1 MNIHRKISAIFG
13 LWLLGVGWCLHAQTS
28 LSRNQ
33 PIEII
38 VPFGPGGAA
47 TSSAQFVASV
57 LKHHGYQALVLNKP
71 GNNGIIAGNQVAKS
85 APDGHTLLLGSFS
98 TVSANVAFKNEQT
111 GMEFDDKSF
120 VPVILTNRAA
130 LGLIVGQKSS
140 TKTFDQFKLFVKN
153 NPDKFNV
160 GTYNATLGRI
170 IKYWAKIEGLPE
182 PTIIVYKGSA
192 PMNIDTASGVLLSA
206 VDNIGWGT
214 PAMPLLE
221 ETKLYLIATFD
232 NSASKQVNKINPV
245 TTDLSRGT
253 SKLRFSVW
261 NGLFAPAG
269 TPANIINQI
278 NTLIN
283 QSMNDENFR
292 EKTITMEGLGGSA
305 ADMQTLIIAD
315 SELLAKIKKSK

>member
-1 MNIHRKISAIFG
+1 M
-13 LWLLGVGWCLHAQTS
+13 LH
-28 LSRNQ
+28 
-33 PIEII
+33 
-38 VPFGPGGAA
+38 
-47 TSSAQFVASV
+47 
-57 LKHHGYQALVLNKP
+57 LKTNKL
-71 GNNGIIAGNQVAKS
+71 AC
-85 APDGHTLLLGSFS
+85 
-98 TVSANVAFKNEQT
+98 
-111 GMEFDDKSF
+111 F

-232 NSASKQVNKINPV
+232 NSASKQVNKINPA

-253 SKLRFSVW
+253 SKLKFSVW
-261 NGLFAPAG
+261 NGLLAPAG
-269 TPANIINQI
+269 TPAPVINQI
-278 NTLIN
+278 NALIN

-292 EKTITMEGLGGSA
+292 EKIVTMEGVGGSV
-305 ADMQTLIIAD
+305 ADMQALISAD
-315 SELLAKIKKSK
+315 QELLRKIQK